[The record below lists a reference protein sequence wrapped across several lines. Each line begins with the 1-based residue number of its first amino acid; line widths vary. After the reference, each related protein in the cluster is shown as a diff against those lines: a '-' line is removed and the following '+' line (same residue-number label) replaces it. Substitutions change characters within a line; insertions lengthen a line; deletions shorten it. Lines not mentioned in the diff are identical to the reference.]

1 MRDRI
6 AVVAIVV
13 FASLIVCSCARTDS
27 EDAGASD
34 SESHSGQGSW
44 RGRDDA
50 EIPSEAARSRGV
62 PSYEQRERPE
72 EGEPQIALRGLTY
85 EWRLE
90 PEKGLQV
97 RLDFVNTRD
106 TYARARG
113 YLFLVATSKAYP
125 SAPAGVYPWDARF
138 EDGRPEK
145 HTDGNRLLFRDEL
158 ESRAFLPYRASEGY
172 FDHLRILV
180 YDEAG
185 AVVIDLDYDLDI
197 TGEPTGP
204 METAPLS
211 VTM

>member
-1 MRDRI
+1 MRNRI
-6 AVVAIVV
+6 AVIAVIV
-13 FASLIVCSCARTDS
+13 FASLIACSCTRNAS
-27 EDAGASD
+27 QDAGASD
-34 SESHSGQGSW
+34 SDSRSRDATWE
-44 RGRDDA
+44 GRDEA
-50 EIPSEAARSRGV
+50 EAPSEAARSRGV
-62 PSYEQRERPE
+62 PSYERREE
-72 EGEPQIALRGLTY
+72 AQEGEPQIALRGLTY

-90 PEKGLQV
+90 PEKGLQA

-113 YLFLVATSKAYP
+113 YLFLVATSRAYP
-125 SAPAGVYPWDARF
+125 SAPAAVYPWDARF

-145 HTDGNRLLFRDEL
+145 HTDGSRLLFRDEL
-158 ESRAFLPYRASEGY
+158 EARAFLPYRGAEGY

-185 AVVIDLDYDLDI
+185 TVVIDLDYDLDV

-204 METAPLS
+204 MEAAPLS